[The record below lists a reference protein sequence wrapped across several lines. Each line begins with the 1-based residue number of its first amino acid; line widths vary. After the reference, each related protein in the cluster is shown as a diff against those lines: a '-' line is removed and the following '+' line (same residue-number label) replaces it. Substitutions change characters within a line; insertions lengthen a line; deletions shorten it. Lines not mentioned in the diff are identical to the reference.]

1 VSLLPKPILPILLL
15 CVLCLATTRTASA
28 DIGNVGDA
36 KATGVIFAIVG
47 VGALIG
53 VAIYYAVHH
62 GHSLRGCA
70 SSRPDG
76 IQILNEGDRQTYL
89 LGGDV
94 NGIKPGDR
102 VRVSGDK
109 QKNGGS
115 NRQFFVKKLSKN
127 YGSCSVPAST
137 P

>member
-1 VSLLPKPILPILLL
+1 VPLIPKSILPVLLL
-15 CVLCLATTRTASA
+15 CAVCLTTTRTASA
-28 DIGNVGDA
+28 DVGNVGDA

-53 VAIYYAVHH
+53 VGIYYALHH

-70 SSRPDG
+70 SSHPDG

-94 NGIKPGDR
+94 NGIKSGDR

-115 NRQFFVKKLSKN
+115 GRQFFVKKLSKN
-127 YGSCSVPAST
+127 YGLCNVPAST

>member
-1 VSLLPKPILPILLL
+1 MSLLPKPILPTLLL
-15 CVLCLATTRTASA
+15 CVLCLTTTRTASA
-28 DIGNVGDA
+28 DVGNVGDA

-53 VAIYYAVHH
+53 VGIYYAVHH

-76 IQILNEGDRQTYL
+76 IELLNDSDQKTYL

-115 NRQFFVKKLSKN
+115 GRQFFVKKLSKN

>member
-1 VSLLPKPILPILLL
+1 MSLLPKPILPILLL

-76 IQILNEGDRQTYL
+76 IELLNDSDQKTYL

-115 NRQFFVKKLSKN
+115 GRQFFVKKLSKT
-127 YGSCSVPAST
+127 YGPCKIPASVP
-137 P
+137 

>member
-1 VSLLPKPILPILLL
+1 MSLSPKSLLPILLL
-15 CVLCLATTRTASA
+15 CAFCLTTTRTARAGIAGAS
-28 DIGNVGDA
+28 DA
-36 KATGVIFAIVG
+36 KSTGVIFAIVG

-53 VAIYYAVHH
+53 LGVYYAVHH

-76 IQILNEGDRQTYL
+76 IQLLNESDQKTYL
-89 LGGDV
+89 LGGNV
-94 NGIKPGDR
+94 NGVKPGDR

-109 QKNGGS
+109 QKNGGGG
-115 NRQFFVKKLSKN
+115 RQFFLKKLSKN